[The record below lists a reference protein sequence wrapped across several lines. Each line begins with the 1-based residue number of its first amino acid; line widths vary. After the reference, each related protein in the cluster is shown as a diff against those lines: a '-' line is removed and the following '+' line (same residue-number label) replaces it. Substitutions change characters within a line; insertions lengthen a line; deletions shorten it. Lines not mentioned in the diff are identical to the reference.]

1 MSLMS
6 LIQQIIVIDPNQG
19 DSTLCCVSVPLLPY
33 YTLPI
38 RYISSRTRIFLL
50 FCHHT
55 DRPSDYIT
63 NFSHPIYFL
72 LNMRAPVR

>member
-19 DSTLCCVSVPLLPY
+19 DSTLCCVSVLLLPD

-38 RYISSRTRIFLL
+38 R
-50 FCHHT
+50 
-55 DRPSDYIT
+55 
-63 NFSHPIYFL
+63 
-72 LNMRAPVR
+72 